1 MGLICGLLGLPL
13 APLRGTIAV
22 AEQIQRQAEEEFYDP
37 VTIRKQLEEV
47 DRQRA
52 AGELSD
58 EEATIWEDELVERL
72 MVARSRPRKGVA
84 MATSRYRSSS
94 HQRSPRQDA
103 AEEGDQRRRRRAKK
117 ASPGRPRSGRSAP
130 RAEADRPPNAGRDRR
145 RSRAAAASS

>member
-1 MGLICGLLGLPL
+1 MGLISGLLGLPL

-37 VTIRKQLEEV
+37 VRIRNQIAEI

-72 MVARSRPRKGVA
+72 MVARSRPRK
-84 MATSRYRSSS
+84 
-94 HQRSPRQDA
+94 
-103 AEEGDQRRRRRAKK
+103 E
-117 ASPGRPRSGRSAP
+117 
-130 RAEADRPPNAGRDRR
+130 
-145 RSRAAAASS
+145 